1 MELGMSQTETVDGTS
16 PQTLQPCYNV
26 WITTFSIPRDQLCV
40 PTFVDTVC
48 NSAPTG
54 TVALLSRKVGIAFS
68 LNFKYV

>member
-26 WITTFSIPRDQLCV
+26 WITTF
-40 PTFVDTVC
+40 VDTVC
-48 NSAPTG
+48 NGASTG
-54 TVALLSRKVGIAFS
+54 TVVLLSRKVGIAFS